1 MTDNIFGELH
11 AKLNWRGQIEA
22 AKVNR
27 CLIFSEDQSQCSD
40 LTHEIY
46 MSPKIT
52 RLFLE
57 VSPGGCLPQKKPNC
71 KMQCKVHPESQ
82 VFQKQSIE
90 IVLSSALMRVWA
102 DAEFNN

>member
-1 MTDNIFGELH
+1 MV
-11 AKLNWRGQIEA
+11 K
-22 AKVNR
+22 R
-27 CLIFSEDQSQCSD
+27 CLIFSVDQSQCSD
-40 LTHEIY
+40 LTREIY

-57 VSPGGCLPQKKPNC
+57 VSPGGCLSQKRPNC

-90 IVLSSALMRVWA
+90 IVLSSVLIRVWA
-102 DAEFNN
+102 DTKFNN